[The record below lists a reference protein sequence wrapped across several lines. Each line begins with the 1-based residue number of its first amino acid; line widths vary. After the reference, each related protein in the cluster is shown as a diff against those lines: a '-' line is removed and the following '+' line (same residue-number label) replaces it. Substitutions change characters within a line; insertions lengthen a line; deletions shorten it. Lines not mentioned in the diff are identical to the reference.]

1 QPAVNLRVDN
11 KLTGEEGAQLN
22 VALKFK
28 DLTDFEPEQVVQ
40 QVEPLRQLLDARRRL
55 SDLKSKLDGND
66 RLEELLTTVLNNS
79 EQQGQLKDALGVKKA
94 EEPKND

>member
-1 QPAVNLRVDN
+1 MMYKVVRSSRLY
-11 KLTGEEGAQLN
+11 
-22 VALKFK
+22 
-28 DLTDFEPEQVVQ
+28 EQIVQ